1 MALLTTTIG
10 AHPKPDYVPTPDW
23 FREGGA
29 GLSNPT
35 EAYQKYLANL
45 PDNIEEILDRG
56 TQEAVNDQVKVG
68 IDIPTDGE
76 VRRENY
82 IHYHCRHID
91 GIDFANLTRKV
102 ARQGAWVAH
111 LPTVTGPLKAR
122 DHFLPR
128 DYRIAQA
135 ATDRPVKITVPGP
148 MTITD
153 SIADKFY
160 TDDKRLG
167 ASLAAALNA
176 EMIALAA
183 AGCTWIQVDEPVF
196 ARKPDKA
203 LDYGF
208 ENLERCFQG
217 VPNHVSRAVHMC
229 CGYPD
234 YLDQENFQK
243 ADLTAYFQ
251 LADAIEDSSIR
262 AISLEDAHRHND
274 LSLLEHFKT
283 TTVIFGV
290 IDIARSR
297 IETVAE
303 ITDRLQ
309 AALKHIDADRLIA
322 APDCGLGFLN
332 RELALA
338 KLANMVRAAEMA
350 LSRKQIP

>member
-10 AHPKPDYVPTPDW
+10 AYPKPDYIPTPDW
-23 FREGGA
+23 FREGVTR
-29 GLSNPT
+29 LSNPT
-35 EAYQKYLANL
+35 EAYHKYMANL

-56 TQEAVNDQVKVG
+56 TREVVNDQVNVG
-68 IDIPTDGE
+68 VDIPTDGE

-91 GIDFANLTRKV
+91 GIDFSDSAQKV
-102 ARQGAWVAH
+102 SRQGAWVAN

-122 DHFLPR
+122 NHFLPR

-135 ATDRPVKITVPGP
+135 ATDRPVKITVPGS

-153 SIADKFY
+153 SIADVY
-160 TDDKRLG
+160 YNDDKRLG
-167 ASLAAALNA
+167 SALAAALNEEILTLA
-176 EMIALAA
+176 E
-183 AGCTWIQVDEPVF
+183 AGCSWIQVDEPVF
-196 ARKPDKA
+196 ARKPDAA

-217 VPNHVSRAVHMC
+217 VPDHVTRAVHMC

-243 ADLTAYFQ
+243 ADHMAYFQ
-251 LADAIEDSSIR
+251 IADAIEDSSTR
-262 AISLEDAHRHND
+262 AISLEDAHRHNN

-283 TTVIFGV
+283 TTVMLGV
-290 IDIARSR
+290 VAIAKSC
-297 IETVAE
+297 IETVEE

-309 AALKHIDADRLIA
+309 AALNHIDADRLLA
-322 APDCGLGFLN
+322 APDCGLGFFN

-338 KLANMVRAAEMA
+338 KLENMVTAAKA
-350 LSRKQIP
+350 VG

>member
-10 AHPKPDYVPTPDW
+10 AYPKPNYILTPDW
-23 FREGGA
+23 FRKGGA

-35 EAYQKYLANL
+35 EAYQKYLASL
-45 PDNIEEILDRG
+45 PKNIEEVLDRG
-56 TQEAVNDQVKVG
+56 TKEVVNDQVNVG

-82 IHYHCRHID
+82 IYYHCRHID
-91 GIDFANLTRKV
+91 GIDFSNLTKKTS
-102 ARQGAWVAH
+102 RQGAWVAN

-153 SIADKFY
+153 SIADVY
-160 TDDKRLG
+160 YNDDKRLG
-167 ASLAAALNA
+167 ATLSTALNEEILSLA
-176 EMIALAA
+176 E

-196 ARKPDKA
+196 ARKPNKA

-217 VPNHVSRAVHMC
+217 VPDHVNRAVHMC

-243 ADLTAYFQ
+243 ADQMAYLQ
-251 LADAIEDSSIR
+251 LADAIEDSNIQT
-262 AISLEDAHRHND
+262 ISLEDAHRHND

-283 TTVIFGV
+283 TTVMLGV
-290 IDIARSR
+290 IAIAKSR
-297 IETVAE
+297 IETIEE

-309 AALKHIDADRLIA
+309 TALKHIDVKRLIA

-338 KLANMVRAAEMA
+338 KLSNMVTAAK
-350 LSRKQIP
+350 SVSD

>member
-1 MALLTTTIG
+1 MSLLTTTIG
-10 AHPKPDYVPTPDW
+10 AYPKPDYVLTPDW
-23 FREGGA
+23 FREGEV

-45 PDNIEEILDRG
+45 PNNIQDILDRS
-56 TQEAVNDQVKVG
+56 TKEVVNDQVNVG

-91 GIDFANLTRKV
+91 GIDFSNLTQKTS
-102 ARQGAWVAH
+102 RQGAWVAN

-122 DHFLPR
+122 SHFLHR

-153 SIADKFY
+153 SIADVY
-160 TDDKRLG
+160 YSDDKRLG
-167 ASLAAALNA
+167 AALAAALNEEILTLA
-176 EMIALAA
+176 E

-217 VPNHVSRAVHMC
+217 VPDHVTRAVHMC

-234 YLDQENFQK
+234 YLDQKNFQK
-243 ADLTAYFQ
+243 ANHLAYLQ
-251 LADAIEDSSIR
+251 LSDAIEDSSIQS
-262 AISLEDAHRHND
+262 ISLEDAHRHND

-283 TTVIFGV
+283 TTVMLGV
-290 IDIARSR
+290 IAIAKSR
-297 IETVAE
+297 VETIDE
-303 ITDRLQ
+303 ITARLQ
-309 AALKHIDADRLIA
+309 AALKHIDVERLIA

-332 RELALA
+332 RKLALA
-338 KLANMVRAAEMA
+338 KLTNMVKAAK
-350 LSRKQIP
+350 SVGD

>member
-1 MALLTTTIG
+1 VAL
-10 AHPKPDYVPTPDW
+10 
-23 FREGGA
+23 
-29 GLSNPT
+29 
-35 EAYQKYLANL
+35 
-45 PDNIEEILDRG
+45 
-56 TQEAVNDQVKVG
+56 
-68 IDIPTDGE
+68 
-76 VRRENY
+76 
-82 IHYHCRHID
+82 
-91 GIDFANLTRKV
+91 
-102 ARQGAWVAH
+102 

-128 DYRIAQA
+128 DYRVAQA

-153 SIADKFY
+153 SIADVY
-160 TDDKRLG
+160 YIDDKRLG
-167 ASLAAALNA
+167 AALAAALNA
-176 EMIALAA
+176 EILALAE

-196 ARKPDKA
+196 ARKPDTA

-217 VPNHVSRAVHMC
+217 APDHVTRAVHMC

-243 ADLTAYFQ
+243 ADRMAY
-251 LADAIEDSSIR
+251 LRIADAIENSSIQ
-262 AISLEDAHRHND
+262 AISIEDAHRHND
-274 LSLLEHFKT
+274 LALLEHFKT

-297 IETVAE
+297 IEMVEE
-303 ITDRLQ
+303 ISDRLQ
-309 AALKHIDADRLIA
+309 AALQHIDADRLIA

-338 KLANMVRAAEMA
+338 KLANMVTAAKA
-350 LSRKQIP
+350 VSN

>member
-1 MALLTTTIG
+1 MGLLTTTIG
-10 AHPKPDYVPTPDW
+10 AYPKPDYVPTPDW
-23 FREGGA
+23 FREGGT

-35 EAYQKYLANL
+35 EAYQKYLTNL
-45 PDNIEEILDRG
+45 PNNIEEILDRG
-56 TQEAVNDQVKVG
+56 TQEVVNDQVNVG
-68 IDIPTDGE
+68 VDIPTDGE
-76 VRRENY
+76 IRRENY

-91 GIDFANLTRKV
+91 GIDFSNLTPK
-102 ARQGAWVAH
+102 ASRQGAWVAN
-111 LPTVTGPLKAR
+111 LPTVTEPLKTR

-148 MTITD
+148 MTIAD
-153 SIADKFY
+153 SIADLY
-160 TDDKRLG
+160 YNDDKRLG
-167 ASLAAALNA
+167 TALSAALN
-176 EMIALAA
+176 EEILALAK

-203 LDYGF
+203 LDYGI

-217 VPNHVSRAVHMC
+217 LPDRVSRAVHIC

-243 ADLTAYFQ
+243 ADQMAYLQ
-251 LADAIEDSSIR
+251 LSDAIEDSSIR
-262 AISLEDAHRHND
+262 AISLEDAHRHNN

-283 TTVIFGV
+283 TTVILGV
-290 IDIARSR
+290 IAIANSR
-297 IETVAE
+297 IETVTE
-303 ITDRLQ
+303 ITERLQ

-322 APDCGLGFLN
+322 APDCGLGFLD

-338 KLANMVRAAEMA
+338 KLTNMVSAAK
-350 LSRKQIP
+350 SVSD

>member
-10 AHPKPDYVPTPDW
+10 AYPKPEYVPTPDW

-35 EAYQKYLANL
+35 EAYQTYLANL

-56 TQEAVNDQVKVG
+56 TQEVVKDQVKAG

-82 IHYHCRHID
+82 IHYHCRHIE
-91 GIDFANLTRKV
+91 GIDFEKLTRKV
-102 ARQGAWVAH
+102 SRQGAWVAN

-128 DYRIAQA
+128 DYQIAQA
-135 ATDRPVKITVPGP
+135 ATDRPVKMTVPGP

-153 SIADKFY
+153 SIADAYFY
-160 TDDKRLG
+160 YDRLLG
-167 ASLAAALNA
+167 ASLAAALNQEILTLA
-176 EMIALAA
+176 E

-203 LDYGF
+203 LEYGF

-217 VPNHVSRAVHMC
+217 VPDHVTRAVHMC

-234 YLDQENFQK
+234 YLDQEDFQK
-243 ADLTAYFQ
+243 ADQKAYFQ
-251 LADAIEDSSIR
+251 LADAIEDSSIQ

-283 TTVIFGV
+283 TTVMLGV
-290 IDIARSR
+290 IAIAKSR
-297 IETVAE
+297 IETVEE
-303 ITDRLQ
+303 ITNRLQ
-309 AALKHIDADRLIA
+309 AALEHIDSDRLIA

-332 RELALA
+332 RDLALA
-338 KLANMVRAAEMA
+338 KLTNMVAAA
-350 LSRKQIP
+350 KAVG

>member
-1 MALLTTTIG
+1 VTLLTTTIG
-10 AHPKPDYVPTPDW
+10 AYPKPDYIPTPDW
-23 FREGGA
+23 FGGGGE

-35 EAYQKYLANL
+35 DAYQKYMADL

-56 TQEAVNDQVKVG
+56 TREVVNDQVNVG
-68 IDIPTDGE
+68 VDIPTDGE

-91 GIDFANLTRKV
+91 GIDFSNLTQKV
-102 ARQGAWVAH
+102 SRQGAWVAN

-122 DHFLPR
+122 NHFLPR

-135 ATDRPVKITVPGP
+135 AADRPIKITVPGP

-153 SIADKFY
+153 SIADVY
-160 TDDKRLG
+160 YNDDKRLG
-167 ASLAAALNA
+167 AALSAALN
-176 EMIALAA
+176 EEILTLVE
-183 AGCTWIQVDEPVF
+183 AGCAWIQIDEPVF
-196 ARKPDKA
+196 ARKPDTG

-217 VPNHVSRAVHMC
+217 VPDHVTRAVHMC
-229 CGYPD
+229 CGYPN

-243 ADLTAYFQ
+243 ADPMAYFQ
-251 LADAIEDSSIR
+251 LADAIETSSIR
-262 AISLEDAHRHND
+262 AISLEDAHRHNN

-283 TTVIFGV
+283 TTVMLGV
-290 IDIARSR
+290 VAIAKSR
-297 IETVAE
+297 IETVEE

-338 KLANMVRAAEMA
+338 KLANMVTAAKA
-350 LSRKQIP
+350 VG

>member
-10 AHPKPDYVPTPDW
+10 VYPKPDYIPTPDW

-35 EAYQKYLANL
+35 EAYQKYMATL
-45 PDNIEEILDRG
+45 PANIEEILDRG
-56 TQEAVNDQVKVG
+56 TREVVNDQVNIGV
-68 IDIPTDGE
+68 DIPTDGE

-91 GIDFANLTRKV
+91 GIDFTNLTQKV
-102 ARQGAWVAH
+102 SRQGAWVAN
-111 LPTVTGPLKAR
+111 LPTVTGPLKSR
-122 DHFLPR
+122 NHFLPR

-135 ATDRPVKITVPGP
+135 ITDRPVKITVPGP

-153 SIADKFY
+153 SIADVY
-160 TDDKRLG
+160 YNDDKRLG
-167 ASLAAALNA
+167 A
-176 EMIALAA
+176 ALAA
-183 AGCTWIQVDEPVF
+183 VLNEEILTLAKAGCTWIQVDEPLF
-196 ARKPDKA
+196 SRKPETA

-217 VPNHVSRAVHMC
+217 VPDQVTRAVHMC
-229 CGYPD
+229 CGYPE

-243 ADLTAYFQ
+243 ADQMAYFQ
-251 LADAIEDSSIR
+251 LADAIEASSIG
-262 AISLEDAHRHND
+262 AISLEDAHRHNN

-290 IDIARSR
+290 IAIAKSS
-297 IETVAE
+297 IETVDE
-303 ITDRLQ
+303 ITDRLK
-309 AALKHIDADRLIA
+309 AALKYIDAERLIA

-338 KLANMVRAAEMA
+338 KLANMVTAAKA
-350 LSRKQIP
+350 VG

>member
-10 AHPKPDYVPTPDW
+10 AYPKPDNVPTPDW
-23 FREGGA
+23 FREGGT

-35 EAYQKYLANL
+35 EAYQNYLTNL
-45 PDNIEEILDRG
+45 PDNIEEILDRA
-56 TQEAVNDQVKVG
+56 TQEVVNDQVNVG

-76 VRRENY
+76 IRRENY

-91 GIDFANLTRKV
+91 GIAFSNLTPKTL
-102 ARQGAWVAH
+102 RQGAWVAN

-128 DYRIAQA
+128 DYHIAQA
-135 ATDRPVKITVPGP
+135 VTSRPIKITVPGP
-148 MTITD
+148 LTITD
-153 SIADKFY
+153 TIVDSY
-160 TDDKRLG
+160 YNDDRRLG
-167 ASLAAALNA
+167 AALSAALNA
-176 EMIALAA
+176 EIRSLAE

-203 LDYGF
+203 LAYGID
-208 ENLERCFQG
+208 NLERCFHGLPHQ
-217 VPNHVSRAVHMC
+217 VTRAVHMC

-243 ADLTAYFQ
+243 ADRTAYLQ
-251 LADAIEDSSIR
+251 LSDAIEDSSIQ

-283 TTVIFGV
+283 TTVILGV
-290 IDIARSR
+290 IAIADSR
-297 IETVAE
+297 IETVSE
-303 ITDRLQ
+303 ITERLL

-322 APDCGLGFLN
+322 APDCGLGYLG

-338 KLANMVRAAEMA
+338 KLSNMVSAAK
-350 LSRKQIP
+350 SVGD

>member
-10 AHPKPDYVPTPDW
+10 AYPKPDYIPTPDW

-35 EAYQKYLANL
+35 EAYHKYMANL

-56 TQEAVNDQVKVG
+56 TREVVNDQVNVG
-68 IDIPTDGE
+68 VDIPTDGE

-91 GIDFANLTRKV
+91 GIDFSDLTKKV
-102 ARQGAWVAH
+102 SRQGAWVAN
-111 LPTVTGPLKAR
+111 LPTVTDPLKAR
-122 DHFLPR
+122 NHFLPR

-135 ATDRPVKITVPGP
+135 AADRPVKITVPGP

-153 SIADKFY
+153 SIADVY
-160 TDDKRLG
+160 YNDDKRLG
-167 ASLAAALNA
+167 A
-176 EMIALAA
+176 ALAA
-183 AGCTWIQVDEPVF
+183 TLNEEILALAEAGCSWIQVDEPVF
-196 ARKPDKA
+196 ARKPDTA
-203 LDYGF
+203 IDYGF

-217 VPNHVSRAVHMC
+217 VPDHVTRAVHMC

-243 ADLTAYFQ
+243 ADHMAYFQ
-251 LADAIEDSSIR
+251 LSDAIEDSSIR
-262 AISLEDAHRHND
+262 AISLEDAHRHNN

-283 TTVIFGV
+283 TTVILGV
-290 IDIARSR
+290 VAIAKSR
-297 IETVAE
+297 IETVEE

-309 AALKHIDADRLIA
+309 AALNHIDANRLLV

-338 KLANMVRAAEMA
+338 KLENMVMAAKA
-350 LSRKQIP
+350 VG

>member
-10 AHPKPDYVPTPDW
+10 AYPKPDYIPTPDW
-23 FREGGA
+23 FREGGT

-35 EAYQKYLANL
+35 EAYQKYMAAL

-56 TQEAVNDQVKVG
+56 TREVVNDQVNVG
-68 IDIPTDGE
+68 VDIPTDGE

-91 GIDFANLTRKV
+91 GIDFSNLTQKV
-102 ARQGAWVAH
+102 SRQGAWVAN
-111 LPTVTGPLKAR
+111 LPTVTGPLKSR
-122 DHFLPR
+122 NHFLPR

-135 ATDRPVKITVPGP
+135 ITDRPVKITVPGP

-153 SIADKFY
+153 SIADVY
-160 TDDKRLG
+160 YNDDKRLG
-167 ASLAAALNA
+167 A
-176 EMIALAA
+176 ALAA
-183 AGCTWIQVDEPVF
+183 VLNEEILALVKAGCTWIQVDEPLF
-196 ARKPDKA
+196 ARKPETA

-217 VPNHVSRAVHMC
+217 VPDQVTRAVHMC
-229 CGYPD
+229 CGYPE

-243 ADLTAYFQ
+243 ADQTAYFWI
-251 LADAIEDSSIR
+251 ADAIEASSIG
-262 AISLEDAHRHND
+262 AISLEDAHRHNN

-290 IDIARSR
+290 IAIAKSS
-297 IETVAE
+297 IETVDQ
-303 ITDRLQ
+303 ITDRLK
-309 AALKHIDADRLIA
+309 AALKYIDAERLIA
-322 APDCGLGFLN
+322 APDCGLGFFN

-338 KLANMVRAAEMA
+338 KLANMVTAAKA
-350 LSRKQIP
+350 VG

>member
-10 AHPKPDYVPTPDW
+10 AYPKPDYVPTPDW
-23 FREGGA
+23 FREEGA
-29 GLSNPT
+29 GLPNPT
-35 EAYQKYLANL
+35 KAYQKYLANL
-45 PDNIEEILDRG
+45 PNNIEEILDRS
-56 TQEAVNDQVKVG
+56 TKEVVKDQVNVG
-68 IDIPTDGE
+68 IGIPTDGE

-91 GIDFANLTRKV
+91 GINFSNLTQKTS
-102 ARQGAWVAH
+102 RQGAWLAN

-122 DHFLPR
+122 GHFLHR
-128 DYRIAQA
+128 DYLIAQA
-135 ATDRPVKITVPGP
+135 ATNRPVKITVPGP

-153 SIADKFY
+153 SIADVY
-160 TDDKRLG
+160 YNDDKRLG
-167 ASLAAALNA
+167 ATLSAAVNKEILNLA
-176 EMIALAA
+176 E
-183 AGCTWIQVDEPVF
+183 AGCTWIQVDEPIF
-196 ARKPDKA
+196 ARQPEKA
-203 LDYGF
+203 LDFGF

-217 VPNHVSRAVHMC
+217 VPDHVTSAVHMC

-243 ADLTAYFQ
+243 ADQMAYRL
-251 LADAIEDSSIR
+251 LADAIEDSSIQ

-283 TTVIFGV
+283 TTVILGV
-290 IDIARSR
+290 IAIAKSR
-297 IETVAE
+297 IETVEE

-309 AALKHIDADRLIA
+309 DALNHIDVKRLIA

-338 KLANMVRAAEMA
+338 KLTNMVTAAK
-350 LSRKQIP
+350 SVGN

>member
-10 AHPKPDYVPTPDW
+10 AYPKPDYVPTPDW

-35 EAYQKYLANL
+35 EAYQKYLASL

-56 TQEAVNDQVKVG
+56 TQEVVNDQVHVG
-68 IDIPTDGE
+68 VDIPTDGE

-91 GIDFANLTRKV
+91 GIDFSNLTQKV
-102 ARQGAWVAH
+102 SRQGAWVAN

-153 SIADKFY
+153 SIADVYYK
-160 TDDKRLG
+160 DDKRLG
-167 ASLAAALNA
+167 A
-176 EMIALAA
+176 ALAA
-183 AGCTWIQVDEPVF
+183 VLNEEILALAEAGCTWIHVDEPLF

-217 VPNHVSRAVHMC
+217 VPDHVTRAVHIC

-243 ADLTAYFQ
+243 ADRMVYFQ

-283 TTVIFGV
+283 TTVILGV
-290 IDIARSR
+290 IAIAQSR
-297 IETVAE
+297 IETVE
-303 ITDRLQ
+303 QISDRLQ

-332 RELALA
+332 RKLALA
-338 KLANMVRAAEMA
+338 KLANMVTAAKG
-350 LSRKQIP
+350 LGKT